1 MPYFNY
7 TKRIEIKCNEQLI
20 NSDVIVYVR
29 SKKNDVVIFLE
40 DLNRIKKEIKKN
52 FSDVPFNSI
61 NIILE
66 AYRDAFRKEIKLGN
80 LENFKTD
87 KVTTFNQRKVILD
100 ETIDRD
106 LDEID
111 FSTVRFRVLMTH
123 NELNLAA
130 SEGFRPMICNTK
142 EDIIKKEFT
151 RATSLIAV
159 YEEKMDKLFY
169 ADFHSE
175 GQSNGVPTVYLNEK
189 FKIKED
195 ISSDKRLLTIIFS
208 ASFEELLKKSL
219 INNDNEYKNRLI
231 SYAQGFNETISV
243 KDILEKI
250 EDQTASDFMND
261 GEVREFID
269 NATEGYIREFSFID
283 KYQLEKDKFSDDLDR
298 AGDDEE

>member
-7 TKRIEIKCNEQLI
+7 TKRIEIKCNEQLV

-40 DLNRIKKEIKKN
+40 DLNFIKKEIKKN
-52 FSDVPFNSI
+52 FSDVSFNSI

-189 FKIKED
+189 LKIKED

-298 AGDDEE
+298 VGDDEE